1 MASVFEYSDY
11 RQYLRD
17 YYDAMKARNAALS
30 YRYLSQKAGI
40 NSSAFF
46 PQVIEGAR
54 NLTKQSLLKVCKAL
68 DLQGPEAE
76 FFENLVFFNQAR
88 TVEEKNL
95 FFDRLVAVQSKAR
108 DVQVPPD
115 RFDYFS
121 QWWHPVVREVAT
133 MRPWGN
139 DWEGIAAMLH
149 PAITA
154 EQARES
160 VELLVELGFLRRKA
174 RSYVQADPV
183 LKAGSAFHDHRIVR
197 YQIQMLKLASE
208 AFDRTRGADRS
219 TAATV
224 LGISRETFDLFVKK
238 SRQFRSQLQ
247 EMSRVDDQAD
257 RVYLL
262 TMSLVPLSQP
272 LPKTP

>member
-1 MASVFEYSDY
+1 MSTVFEYSDY

-88 TVEEKNL
+88 TVDEKNL

-115 RFDYFS
+115 RFDYFA

-149 PAITA
+149 PSITPQ
-154 EQARES
+154 QARDS
-160 VELLVELGFLRRKA
+160 VELLVKLGFLRRKA
-174 RSYVQADPV
+174 RSYVQVDPV
-183 LKAGSAFHDHRIVR
+183 LKAGSAFHDHRIVQ
-197 YQIQMLKLASE
+197 YQIQMLKLAQE
-208 AFDRTRGADRS
+208 AFDRTKGADRS

-224 LGISRETFDLFVKK
+224 LGVSRGTFDLFVKK

-247 EMSRVDDQAD
+247 EMSRVDAEADQ
-257 RVYLL
+257 VYLL
-262 TMSLVPLSQP
+262 TMSLVPLTNP
-272 LPKTP
+272 LPKAT

>member
-11 RQYLRD
+11 RHYLRD
-17 YYDAMKARNAALS
+17 YYEAMKARNGALS

-46 PQVIEGAR
+46 PQVIDGSR
-54 NLTKQSLLKVCKAL
+54 NLTKQSLLKVCRAL

-88 TVEEKNL
+88 TVEEKNH
-95 FFDRLVAVQSKAR
+95 FFERLVAVQSKAR

-115 RFDYFS
+115 RFDYFA

-133 MRPWGN
+133 MRPWGT
-139 DWEGIAAMLH
+139 DWEGIAALLH
-149 PAITA
+149 PAITP
-154 EQARES
+154 EQAKGS
-160 VELLVELGFLRRKA
+160 IELLLELGFLRRKG
-174 RSYVQADPV
+174 RHYVQVDPV

-197 YQIQMLKLASE
+197 YQIQMLRLASE
-208 AFDRTRGADRS
+208 AFDRTKGADRS

-224 LGISRETFDLFVKK
+224 LGISRSTFDLFVKK

-247 EMSRVDDQAD
+247 EMSRVDAEAD

-262 TMSLVPLSQP
+262 TMSLVPLTQP
-272 LPKTP
+272 VPKTP